1 MALNLSK
8 LVPIYA
14 AAIDNILEQMGKNV
28 ILTFGTAI
36 STPTTDFDDNLR
48 RDAQRKPDFKQTA
61 IDLAPTRTTYTRT
74 LKCLIKNNPKEF
86 SNYGI
91 RINDPKNATVRLK
104 TYLTDVPDLRRCLYV
119 QVHSDVGAIIDSKF
133 KLIMEPIPTGLKV
146 DRYAYTYWEH
156 I

>member
-1 MALNLSK
+1 MAK
-8 LVPIYA
+8 
-14 AAIDNILEQMGKNV
+14 
-28 ILTFGTAI
+28 T
-36 STPTTDFDDNLR
+36 
-48 RDAQRKPDFKQTA
+48 
-61 IDLAPTRTTYTRT
+61 
-74 LKCLIKNNPKEF
+74 
-86 SNYGI
+86 
-91 RINDPKNATVRLK
+91 TVRLK